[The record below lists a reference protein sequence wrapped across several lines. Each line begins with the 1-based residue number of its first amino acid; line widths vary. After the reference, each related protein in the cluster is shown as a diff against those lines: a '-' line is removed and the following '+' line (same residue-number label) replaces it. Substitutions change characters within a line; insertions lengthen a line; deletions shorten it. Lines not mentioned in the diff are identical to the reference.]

1 MIRAVL
7 DANVLVSSILSSKG
21 FPARIFSAWRDEK
34 FLLLISSAILD
45 EIGRVLRY
53 PKLKK
58 RHGWSETRIQIF
70 LEDLARLAV
79 PTPGNL
85 SLSVVADDP
94 TDDRYVECAVEG
106 GADYLVSGDS
116 HLLKLGAYENILIL
130 RPREF
135 FDVITKQPK
144 S

>member
-21 FPARIFSAWRDEK
+21 IPARIFSAWRDEK

-45 EIGRVLRY
+45 EIGRVLQY

-58 RHGWSETRIQIF
+58 RHGWPETRIQRF

-79 PTPGNL
+79 PTPGKL
-85 SLSVVADDP
+85 SLSVITDDP
-94 TDDRYVECAVEG
+94 ADNRYVECAVEG
-106 GADYLVSGDS
+106 EADYLVSGDG

-135 FDVITKQPK
+135 FDVLTKQAK

>member
-7 DANVLVSSILSSKG
+7 DANVLVSAILSPKG
-21 FPARIFSAWRDEK
+21 IPAKILSAWRDEK
-34 FLLLISSAILD
+34 FLALVSTAILD

-53 PKLKK
+53 PKITK
-58 RHGWSETRIQIF
+58 RHRWPEERIRRF
-70 LEDLARLAV
+70 LEDFARLAI

-85 SLSVVADDP
+85 PLSIIKDDP
-94 TDDRYVECAVEG
+94 ADNRYVECAVEG
-106 GADYLVSGDS
+106 EADYLVSGDQ
-116 HLLKLGAYENILIL
+116 HLLNLGAYENILIL

-135 FDVITKQPK
+135 FDVIRDRLK